1 MSTPKAVTNC
11 GDPAVPLAAM
21 TIETMDW
28 DGAYREDGFFE
39 GPPPWNIGEPQPVIA
54 DLIRSGA
61 FRNDVLDAGCGH
73 GEVSL
78 ALAASGYTVVGLE
91 LSGTAVAWAQRSA
104 AARGLHNA
112 TFAQADITAFTG
124 YDGRFSSVVDCT
136 LFHALPADKR
146 DAYLQSVHRAAAG
159 GADYYILVFAKGAY
173 PADMASKPNEVDA
186 YELHAAVGRY
196 FDIDFI
202 RPAPILA
209 KVETLPGLP
218 GLTLPFDRDSGGR
231 LQFPGYLLHAVK
243 AGSATT

>member
-1 MSTPKAVTNC
+1 
-11 GDPAVPLAAM
+11 M
-21 TIETMDW
+21 TIDTMDW

-61 FRNDVLDAGCGH
+61 FTGDVLDAGCGH

-78 ALAASGYTVVGLE
+78 ALAAAGYAVVGLE

-104 AARGLHNA
+104 VQRGLHNA
-112 TFAQADITAFTG
+112 TFAQADITTFTG

-136 LFHALPADKR
+136 LFHALPIDAR
-146 DAYLQSVHRAAAG
+146 DAYLRAVHRATAS
-159 GADYYILVFAKGAY
+159 GADFYTLAFAKGAY
-173 PADMASKPNEVDA
+173 PAEMASKPNEVDA

-209 KVETLPGLP
+209 NVETLPGFP
-218 GLTLPFDRDSGGR
+218 SLTLPFERDTLGR
-231 LQFPGYLLHAVK
+231 LQFPGYLLHARK
-243 AGSATT
+243 AESTIA

>member
-1 MSTPKAVTNC
+1 
-11 GDPAVPLAAM
+11 M

-28 DGAYREDGFFE
+28 DGAYREDGFFD

-61 FRNDVLDAGCGH
+61 FQSDVLDAGCGH

-78 ALAASGYTVVGLE
+78 ALAAAGYTVVGLE
-91 LSGTAVAWAQRSA
+91 LSDTAVAWAQRSA
-104 AARGLHNA
+104 AQRGLRNA
-112 TFAQADITAFTG
+112 TFAQVDITAFTG

-136 LFHALPADKR
+136 LFHALPVDKR
-146 DAYLQSVHRAAAG
+146 DAYLKSVHRAAAP

-186 YELHAAVGRY
+186 YELHAAVRRY

-209 KVETLPGLP
+209 KVQALPGLP
-218 GLTLPFDRDSGGR
+218 NLTLPFERDRLGR
-231 LQFPGYLLHAVK
+231 LQFPGYLLHARK
-243 AGSATT
+243 ADFAAT

>member
-1 MSTPKAVTNC
+1 
-11 GDPAVPLAAM
+11 M
-21 TIETMDW
+21 TIDTMDW

-61 FRNDVLDAGCGH
+61 FRSDVLDAGCGH

-78 ALAASGYTVVGLE
+78 ALAAAGYTVVGLE
-91 LSGTAVAWAQRSA
+91 LSDTAVAWAQRSA
-104 AARGLHNA
+104 AQRGLLNV

-124 YDGRFSSVVDCT
+124 YDDRFSSVVDCT
-136 LFHALPADKR
+136 LFHALPVDKR
-146 DAYLQSVHRAAAG
+146 DAYLESVHRAAAP

-186 YELHAAVGRY
+186 YELHAEVGRY

-209 KVETLPGLP
+209 KVQSLPGLP
-218 GLTLPFDRDSGGR
+218 DLALPFERDALGR
-231 LQFPGYLLHAVK
+231 LQFPGYLLHAHK
-243 AGSATT
+243 ALSATTRDET

>member
-1 MSTPKAVTNC
+1 
-11 GDPAVPLAAM
+11 M

-28 DGAYREDGFFE
+28 DGAYREEGVFD

-61 FRNDVLDAGCGH
+61 FRSDVLDAGCGH

-78 ALAASGYTVVGLE
+78 ALAAAGYTVVGLE
-91 LSGTAVAWAQRSA
+91 LSDTAVAWAQRA
-104 AARGLHNA
+104 AVQRGLPNV

-136 LFHALPADKR
+136 LFHALPVDKR
-146 DAYLQSVHRAAAG
+146 DAYLQSVHRAAAP

-173 PADMASKPNEVDA
+173 PAHMASKPNEVDA

-196 FDIDFI
+196 FDVDFI

-209 KVETLPGLP
+209 KVQTLPGLP
-218 GLTLPFDRDSGGR
+218 DLTLPFERDPLGR
-231 LQFPGYLLHAVK
+231 LQFPGYLLHAHK
-243 AGSATT
+243 TQTTHT